1 MTAALFPP
9 AACLPERL
17 VLPPLELKLVWMLAA
32 GKPDPLAKA

>member
-1 MTAALFPP
+1 MTAALFQP

-17 VLPPLELKLVWMLAA
+17 VLPPLELKLVWLLAA